1 MPQIQ
6 KQFVLD
12 VSPERFLNA
21 CSAQELI
28 EVEILITSP
37 RFVAKMNAAQK
48 AINEENE
55 EQSAL
60 TKS

>member
-21 CSAQELI
+21 CSAEELM

-37 RFVAKMNAAQK
+37 RFVAKMNQAQK
-48 AINEENE
+48 EINEENE

-60 TKS
+60 TKP